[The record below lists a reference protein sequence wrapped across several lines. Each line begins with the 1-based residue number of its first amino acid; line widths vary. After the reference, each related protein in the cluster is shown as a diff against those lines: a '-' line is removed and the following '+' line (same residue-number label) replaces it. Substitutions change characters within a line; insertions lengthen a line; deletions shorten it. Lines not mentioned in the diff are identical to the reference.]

1 MSHTSIAAVLVTVL
15 AAWAATPPAARAETA
30 PRCARTVR
38 NAPASAAAADVLPAC
53 RPMAVRFERS
63 SVPSPVIEEPGDA
76 GRGTPTVSGTS
87 FDLGEQGYEQAEF
100 FLSGEATSY
109 AAAGPLRADGR
120 WRVVRS
126 GTTAPYKTR
135 IVVYR
140 PIDPARFSGTVV
152 VEWLN
157 VSGGLDAA
165 PDWIALHT
173 EIVRT
178 GDVWVGVSAQ
188 FVGVEG
194 PASPLTPLVGGLKT
208 SDPERYGTL
217 SHPGDSFS
225 YDIYSQAGQ
234 ALRAPNGPDP
244 LGGLEI
250 RKLIAAGESQSAF
263 RMVTYVN
270 AVDPLARVYDGFL
283 VHSRGGG
290 SAPLAQDPLPPVAT
304 PEVVRIRGDVR
315 VPVLTF
321 QTETD
326 LVTLGF
332 LPDRQP
338 DGRNIRLWEAA
349 GTAHADT
356 YTLGG
361 GWTDVG
367 DDPSVAEVRVTAAP
381 IPGIIECDSPVNSG
395 PQHWVL
401 KAAYAALERWIG
413 GGPPPTRAMRLELED
428 GEFVLDEH
436 GNVRGGIRTSYVDAP
451 TATLSGLGQT
461 GGSFCRIFGTTM
473 PFSAAE
479 IDALYP
485 SNADYVAAVRRSN
498 ERAVRAGFLLR
509 ADAELIEAWAV
520 QNGRPEY

>member
-1 MSHTSIAAVLVTVL
+1 MSQARNVLVVAFAVALLGPRATL
-15 AAWAATPPAARAETA
+15 ADDAA

-38 NAPASAAAADVLPAC
+38 NSPAGAAAADLIPAC
-53 RPMAVRFERS
+53 RPLPLRFERS
-63 SVPSPVIEEPGDA
+63 TVPSPTIEGPVE
-76 GRGTPTVSGTS
+76 GTPTVAGTS
-87 FDLGEQGYEQAEF
+87 FDLAEQGYEQAEF
-100 FLSGEATSY
+100 FISGEATSY
-109 AAAGPLRADGR
+109 AATAPLRADGR
-120 WRVVRS
+120 WRAVPS

-135 IVVYR
+135 ILVYR
-140 PIDPARFSGTVV
+140 PIDPARFSGTVA

-173 EIVRT
+173 ELMRT

-194 PASPLTPLVGGLKT
+194 GASPLTPLVGGLKV
-208 SDPERYGTL
+208 SNPERYGSL
-217 SHPGDSFS
+217 SHPGESFS
-225 YDIYSQAGQ
+225 YDIYSQAGR
-234 ALRAPNGPDP
+234 ALRSPSGPDP
-244 LGGLEI
+244 LGGLPL
-250 RKLIAAGESQSAF
+250 RKLIAVGESQSAF

-270 AVDPLARVYDGFL
+270 AVDPLARIYDGFL
-283 VHSRGGG
+283 IHSRGRSGAG
-290 SAPLAQDPLPPVAT
+290 LSQAPQADVPVSAVA
-304 PEVVRIRGDVR
+304 RIRTDVR
-315 VPVLTF
+315 VPVMTF

-326 LVTLGF
+326 LITLGY

-338 DGRNIRLWEAA
+338 DGRNFRLWEAA

-367 DDPSVAEVRVTAAP
+367 DDPSVAEVIVSSAP

-401 KAAYAALERWIG
+401 KAAYAALERWVG
-413 GGPPPTRAMRLELED
+413 GGQPPARASRLEVED
-428 GEFVLDEH
+428 GAFVLDEH

-451 TATLSGLGQT
+451 VARLSGLGQS
-461 GGSFCRIFGTTM
+461 GGSFCGIFGTTV
-473 PFSAAE
+473 PFDEDEVA
-479 IDALYP
+479 ALYP
-485 SNADYVAAVRRSN
+485 SNEDYVAAVRRSN

-509 ADAELIEAWAV
+509 ADADLIEAWAR
-520 QNGRPEY
+520 QSGIGG